1 MIEVSGLVKR
11 YGPVTA
17 IEGVTFSVGSGEV
30 FGLLGPNGAGKTTTM
45 RIICCVIPPD
55 AGSVV
60 VAGVDA
66 LREPSRAKQSI
77 GYLPEVPS
85 VYGRLTVRENLE
97 FFARLYGVPGGEVGP
112 RVSRLLRFFS
122 LEGRADQ
129 LASRLS
135 RGLRQRLAIARA
147 LVHDPPVLLL
157 DEPTSGLDPMSAR
170 EVRDLV
176 VRVAREEGK
185 TVLLSTHNLFE
196 AEQVCDRVAIIR
208 RTILAVGRPRELAE
222 RASIRVPVRVAL
234 ANPSEGLVRV
244 ALSVQGVTSAKLES
258 GELVAELEGDPDSV
272 VPELSAALVEAGAKI
287 LSIRRTSSLEE
298 AFISVV
304 RGGPRGRSRSGGG
317 VGEGPDVDARTAE
330 GSGEGV
336 VRA

>member
-11 YGPVTA
+11 YGSVTA

-66 LREPSRAKQSI
+66 LRDPSRAKQSI

-85 VYGRLTVRENLE
+85 VYSRLTVRENLE
-97 FFARLYGVPGGEVGP
+97 FFARLYGVPGGEAEP

-122 LEGRADQ
+122 LEERADQ

-135 RGLRQRLAIARA
+135 KGLRQRLAIARA

-157 DEPTSGLDPMSAR
+157 DEPTSGLDPISAR

-272 VPELSAALVEAGAKI
+272 VPELSAALVAAGAKI

-304 RGGPRGRSRSGGG
+304 RGGPRVRSRSVGGG
-317 VGEGPDVDARTAE
+317 GRGPDVNTGTAE
-330 GSGEGV
+330 MSGEGV